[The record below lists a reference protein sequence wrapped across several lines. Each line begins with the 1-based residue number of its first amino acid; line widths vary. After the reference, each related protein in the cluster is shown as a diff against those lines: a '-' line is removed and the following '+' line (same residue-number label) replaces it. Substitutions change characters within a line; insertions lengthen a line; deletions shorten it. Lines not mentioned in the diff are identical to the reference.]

1 MAEAFGIFA
10 SVAGLVALSISVSKQ
25 IYTVATDI
33 KDAPK
38 SIKALNAEIS
48 GLSSVLAHIKAVM
61 KEDFGSQY
69 PFDDG
74 SAQYLRPVL
83 DNCEE
88 TFYKIQ
94 KKLEPYNNNKESLRK
109 SLRFL
114 FEEKEIEKFK
124 QSLGTHKQTLT
135 VTSILLVQYVM
146 GIIVCFF
153 FGGRARSS
161 RWWVHLNWC

>member
-10 SVAGLVALSISVSKQ
+10 SVAGLVALSINVSKQ

-69 PFDDG
+69 PSDDG

-83 DNCEE
+83 DSCEE
-88 TFYKIQ
+88 TFHKIQ
-94 KKLEPYNNNKESLRK
+94 KKLEPYNKDSLRK

-114 FEEKEIEKFK
+114 FEEKEIEKYK

-135 VTSILLVQYVM
+135 VTSILLVQ
-146 GIIVCFF
+146 
-153 FGGRARSS
+153 
-161 RWWVHLNWC
+161 

>member
-1 MAEAFGIFA
+1 MAEFGIFA
-10 SVAGLVALSISVSKQ
+10 SVVGLVALSISVSKQ
-25 IYTVATDI
+25 IYTVAIDV

-38 SIKALNAEIS
+38 SIRALNAEIS

-69 PFDDG
+69 PDDDG

-83 DNCEE
+83 VSCEE
-88 TFYKIQ
+88 TFYQIQ
-94 KKLEPYNNNKESLRK
+94 KKLEPYSKESLRK

-114 FEEKEIEKFK
+114 FEEKEIEKLK

-135 VTSILLVQYVM
+135 VTSILLVQ
-146 GIIVCFF
+146 
-153 FGGRARSS
+153 
-161 RWWVHLNWC
+161 